1 MQTSQLP
8 PVVITPDVERL
19 MKGDMIDIRDLVLKW
34 AVAVSENQGIALA
47 QVRVRELYCYEE
59 DWSKVIFEM
68 CVTAD
73 DDTAFAYWKAVDD
86 AVWDNRW
93 DLSESAQ
100 VALDKN
106 VTIFVRW

>member
-8 PVVITPDVERL
+8 PVVTTPDVERL
-19 MKGDMIDIRDLVLKW
+19 MKGDMIDIQDFVLKW

-47 QVRVRELYCYEE
+47 QVKVRELYCYEE

-68 CVTAD
+68 YITAD
-73 DDTAFAYWKAVDD
+73 EGTAFAYWKAVDD

-93 DLSESAQ
+93 DLSESAR
-100 VALDKN
+100 VTLDEG
-106 VTIFVRW
+106 VTIFAHW